1 MEAFRRIRRVGRMG
15 YYRQIH
21 TKSFWDKFAEN
32 LAKLELFCVH
42 GCGKCVFLTQK
53 PGSHQRRVP
62 RAGCGDASILVLSL
76 WSENLAKLELFCV
89 HGLGK
94 CVFLTVQYSSA
105 DIVNTSI
112 YIGVDD
118 ITTIYRGGRYID
130 SDILS
135 ISRGVRYID
144 SDGATGLK
152 I

>member
-1 MEAFRRIRRVGRMG
+1 MG

-89 HGLGK
+89 RGYLVSHTRIPEILIPQLKTRLELGK
-94 CVFLTVQYSSA
+94 ILIPQLK
-105 DIVNTSI
+105 
-112 YIGVDD
+112 
-118 ITTIYRGGRYID
+118 YRLELGKIE
-130 SDILS
+130 
-135 ISRGVRYID
+135 ISR
-144 SDGATGLK
+144 SFSLEFSLPTLEQA
-152 I
+152 